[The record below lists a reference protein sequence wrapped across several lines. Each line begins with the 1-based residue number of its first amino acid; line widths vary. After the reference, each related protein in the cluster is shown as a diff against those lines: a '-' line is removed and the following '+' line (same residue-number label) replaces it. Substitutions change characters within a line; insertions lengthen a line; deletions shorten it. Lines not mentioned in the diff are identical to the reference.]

1 MVSVQDSGSD
11 AYGGVNS
18 VDIGA
23 THTIAVS
30 SVNDPAVLSGNGD
43 SHDFYLGDSAITLF
57 TNASA
62 TPIEASQ
69 TIERIQIELSDF
81 TLADYHQL
89 TLGADTLTLS
99 GNANDLPSYA
109 SIDNTQT
116 VDMFNGI
123 SGIYYD
129 QTVSNETVTI
139 TQNGNPISVSGA
151 VTFDGKDVIINA
163 DALES
168 VIQNGNVQITI
179 NAILNGRNSPSGNR
193 QSQAVAIDLT
203 YRFSN
208 SQGKIVADNYEVN
221 GQDRGWL
228 GPFKTLLTIEQS
240 MTGVE
245 ATNLISGMT
254 YQNISTAI
262 ADHTGAVRFNLYS
275 ITEQTQD
282 GLNTVFVAS
291 GAPGD
296 PLPSDPNNQYT
307 DWVNASEVNLLGAIT
322 DSIVPFNVS
331 YDAVESSQSEFGQ
344 AIQMFD
350 NLAVT
355 TSVLS
360 TVGDVNSGSVT
371 GNIGSITFLINDVAD
386 ADNEFIIIGGQTVA
400 LSQTDAML
408 GNGIELQLGQV
419 VPDPQTRQN
428 DIVYQSV
435 FDANQSTT
443 RAITI
448 SGDWSASELNTLLS
462 EARYVAST
470 ALVDRSFE
478 IAEIIDAEGDYVRSF
493 NLGDQNGFN
502 LLFLESH
509 LRFWMQRQSL

>member
-1 MVSVQDSGSD
+1 MESGQILEELVVRVTATNASGDPASFVNAEQLSTRAGAISLAQAGTNQNHLFRVEVVEVDDATREIRYTALGNESTLLSDILYRFGDQSLTGQQRQFEVISATDNGGSVGSDEDTTTPVSGHLVANLVLFSRSNAPTVSIDGDLHRTSSFDEGDTFMGGSNGFKLFNIAWGASTNDESKGEYFATVKLTVSGLADGANEKLSLAHDDFPSDPNNVVRNYIDLVNGQGTHNISISGWSETVNTDVSVTGDTATVLISGNFDSGQLQNLLAKLEYSNTSDDPTAQDRVITLVSVQDSGSD

-179 NAILNGRNSPSGNR
+179 NAILNGRNSPSGNL

-221 GQDRGWL
+221 GQD
-228 GPFKTLLTIEQS
+228 
-240 MTGVE
+240 
-245 ATNLISGMT
+245 SG
-254 YQNISTAI
+254 
-262 ADHTGAVRFNLYS
+262 
-275 ITEQTQD
+275 
-282 GLNTVFVAS
+282 
-291 GAPGD
+291 
-296 PLPSDPNNQYT
+296 
-307 DWVNASEVNLLGAIT
+307 
-322 DSIVPFNVS
+322 
-331 YDAVESSQSEFGQ
+331 
-344 AIQMFD
+344 
-350 NLAVT
+350 
-355 TSVLS
+355 
-360 TVGDVNSGSVT
+360 
-371 GNIGSITFLINDVAD
+371 
-386 ADNEFIIIGGQTVA
+386 
-400 LSQTDAML
+400 
-408 GNGIELQLGQV
+408 
-419 VPDPQTRQN
+419 
-428 DIVYQSV
+428 
-435 FDANQSTT
+435 
-443 RAITI
+443 
-448 SGDWSASELNTLLS
+448 
-462 EARYVAST
+462 
-470 ALVDRSFE
+470 
-478 IAEIIDAEGDYVRSF
+478 
-493 NLGDQNGFN
+493 
-502 LLFLESH
+502 
-509 LRFWMQRQSL
+509 

>member
-1 MVSVQDSGSD
+1 M
-11 AYGGVNS
+11 
-18 VDIGA
+18 
-23 THTIAVS
+23 
-30 SVNDPAVLSGNGD
+30 
-43 SHDFYLGDSAITLF
+43 
-57 TNASA
+57 
-62 TPIEASQ
+62 
-69 TIERIQIELSDF
+69 
-81 TLADYHQL
+81 
-89 TLGADTLTLS
+89 
-99 GNANDLPSYA
+99 
-109 SIDNTQT
+109 
-116 VDMFNGI
+116 
-123 SGIYYD
+123 
-129 QTVSNETVTI
+129 
-139 TQNGNPISVSGA
+139 
-151 VTFDGKDVIINA
+151 
-163 DALES
+163 
-168 VIQNGNVQITI
+168 
-179 NAILNGRNSPSGNR
+179 
-193 QSQAVAIDLT
+193 
-203 YRFSN
+203 
-208 SQGKIVADNYEVN
+208 
-221 GQDRGWL
+221 
-228 GPFKTLLTIEQS
+228 TIEQS
-240 MTGVE
+240 MTGIE

-262 ADHTGAVRFNLYS
+262 AEHSGAVRFNLYS

-493 NLGDQNGFN
+493 NLGDQNGFQPIVSRVSPAVLDAAPIVVVQPAN
-502 LLFLESH
+502 PVFDSSNANNGMTSTTFFDSVSIDTVESAHNVSEVVFSVDGIDVNAIQILTFTINNVNIAINIPLSENARTLLSQNPQMGYNGTDPIVVQGANIDLQLNPAVTLNGSNAEIRLNFAFLENALSNMFLQPAANIINTASLVVMDMGGTPSLTHNLTLSIDSVQDTGRNTSGHENTRQTSISSTVRRSITRRLSLIWH
-509 LRFWMQRQSL
+509 LKSLPQVVIILKIRI